1 MITALVNTSLQVDDG
16 AMNGSMGAFIERR
29 MELLGLNQS
38 QLARRAGVNR
48 AHLSQV
54 ISGKIALPS
63 PDFRRKLAA
72 ALGVTHLELLVAAGE
87 LTREEASL
95 QDTPEPLFADSELL
109 EMLADLPPE
118 RLPLV
123 RELVGMAIQSAKPRV
138 SQSADNDT

>member
-72 ALGVTHLELLVAAGE
+72 VLAARGIPNRRNLVFPSPTGDRLHPSTFSYQLRTRIEALALPAITPHQMRHTAATLLMESGVPPKVV
-87 LTREEASL
+87 
-95 QDTPEPLFADSELL
+95 Q
-109 EMLADLPPE
+109 EML
-118 RLPLV
+118 
-123 RELVGMAIQSAKPRV
+123 
-138 SQSADNDT
+138 